1 MEKVNYQLK
10 MMEQI
15 EKIPKDK
22 HPKLLLHCCCA
33 PCSSAVLEKLIDTFD
48 ITLYFANPNITD
60 VEEYQKRAKELTHL
74 LNENHL
80 SKQVKIVIAPFDSET
95 FFQMSQGLE
104 EEKERGKRC
113 YLCYQLRLKETMEYA
128 KIHHFDYFTT
138 TLSISPYKN
147 ATWINE
153 IGTQLTSDSLIYL
166 YADFKK
172 QNGYKRS
179 IELSKQYELYR
190 QDYCGCIYS
199 LQEHLEKSSKNR

>member
-1 MEKVNYQLK
+1 MEKINYQLK
-10 MMEQI
+10 MIEQI
-15 EKIPKDK
+15 KKIPKEVK
-22 HPKLLLHCCCA
+22 PKLLLHCCCA
-33 PCSSAVLEKLIDTFD
+33 PCSSAVLEKLVDTFD
-48 ITLYFANPNITD
+48 ITLYFANSNITNS
-60 VEEYQKRAKELTHL
+60 EEYQKRAKELTHL

-80 SKQVKIVIAPFDSET
+80 VNQVKIVIAPFNSEA
-95 FFQMSQGLE
+95 FFKISKGLE
-104 EEKERGKRC
+104 NEKEKGKRC
-113 YLCYQLRLKETMEYA
+113 YLCYQLRLKETKEYA

-153 IGTQLTSDSLIYL
+153 IGEQLSSDLLIYL

-179 IELSKQYELYR
+179 IELSKEYGLYR

-199 LQEHLEKSSKNR
+199 LEEHNKKIEQK